1 MEEALRALLL
11 ASSGV
16 TALAGT
22 RVNFGSHSQGAGF
35 PYVVL
40 NTISDREG
48 LTISG
53 PDGMQQARVQID
65 CYAKTY
71 MAAKQLSRAVRA
83 VLHGH
88 SGGGF
93 QGVFLDGTRDQ
104 REPGDD
110 TARPYRV
117 SLDFLTIYS
126 A

>member
-1 MEEALRALLL
+1 MEQALRALLL

-16 TALAGT
+16 TALT
-22 RVNFGSHSQGAGF
+22 EKRVNFGSHPQGAGF

-48 LTISG
+48 LTVNG
-53 PDGMQQARVQID
+53 PDGLQQARVQID
-65 CYAKTY
+65 CFAETY

-93 QGVFLDGTRDQ
+93 QGVFLDGARDL

-110 TARPYRV
+110 TGRPYRV

>member
-11 ASSGV
+11 ASGGV
-16 TALAGT
+16 TALAAK
-22 RVNFGSHSQGAGF
+22 RVNFGSHPQGDPLPAL
-35 PYVVL
+35 VL

-48 LTISG
+48 LTVSG
-53 PDGMQQARVQID
+53 PDGVQQARVQID
-65 CYAKTY
+65 CYAESY
-71 MAAKQLSRAVRA
+71 GAAKQLSRAVRA

-93 QGVFLDGTRDQ
+93 QGVFLDGARDL

-110 TARPYRV
+110 TGRPYRV